1 MMILSVMLAVLVS
14 AGTLAEQ
21 TVSGS
26 ASVPVTAEESV
37 PDETLAAESKTGEQ
51 ASLEKAL
58 AAFRALKGSSRVKD
72 TDTLKEELD
81 GFVKEGEL
89 TQKQADLILEYYTEQ
104 FTARGAGGKQKRS
117 DEGQSWKKSGKRRSA
132 GNAESGNEAGRRN
145 KNRNGKAQFSGN
157 GQNDPQT
164 SPGTAEKGTDAD
176 AISGATE
183 KKK

>member
-1 MMILSVMLAVLVS
+1 MKKAMMILSVMLAVLVS

-21 TVSGS
+21 TVPGS

-37 PDETLAAESKTGEQ
+37 PDETLAASESKTGEQ

-81 GFVKEGEL
+81 GFVKEGKL

-104 FTARGAGGKQKRS
+104 FTARSAGGEQKRS

-132 GNAESGNEAGRRN
+132 GTSCGGRILP
-145 KNRNGKAQFSGN
+145 FSGR
-157 GQNDPQT
+157 
-164 SPGTAEKGTDAD
+164 SEEAFWV
-176 AISGATE
+176 
-183 KKK
+183 